1 MAETQTTAMPAALDD
16 RKALARLRAADEDP
30 ATRQKLE
37 LIAGIA
43 RVQTSIAQRRA
54 EMAADDAL
62 LAAMFGELEALEKR
76 EARRALALAPPAP
89 LWLTLKEAAGLG
101 RCSVATM
108 KAKAKKHRFG
118 ECVDGRWRIFRDEL
132 VAYLTLGQTTASDG
146 F

>member
-1 MAETQTTAMPAALDD
+1 MAATTKTAMPLDVYD
-16 RKALARLRAADEDP
+16 RKALARLQAADEDP
-30 ATRQKLE
+30 ETRQRLE

-62 LAAMFGELEALEKR
+62 LAAMFLELEAHEKR
-76 EARRALALAPPAP
+76 AARRAFAFSPPAP
-89 LWLTLKEAAGLG
+89 LWLTLKEAAGLA

-118 ECVDGRWRIFRDEL
+118 ECVDGRWRIVRDEL
-132 VAYLTLGQTTASDG
+132 IAYLTLSQKPAGDS